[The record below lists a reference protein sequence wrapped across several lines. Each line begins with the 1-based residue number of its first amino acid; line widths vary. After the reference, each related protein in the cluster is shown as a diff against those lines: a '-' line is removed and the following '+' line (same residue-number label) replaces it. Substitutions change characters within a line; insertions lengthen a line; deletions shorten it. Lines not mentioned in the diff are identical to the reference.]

1 MISVQDVN
9 LLNLM
14 LKSARV
20 LITSLLLFF
29 SLSSFAQ
36 TYKNPDISSAP
47 PNSFAVLCY
56 HDISNGFVGNEYSTR
71 KKDFIEQFDY
81 LKAHYNVVS
90 LQDIIDAHNGKKTL
104 PPKAVLITVDDG
116 LGSFYDIVFPL
127 LKQYKFPAVFAIVG
141 KWTED
146 GAAPDY
152 GFKDSNPKMATWK
165 QLNEMTKS
173 GLVEVV
179 SHTYNLHQGQIFNPQ
194 GNEAAVAGFLRYD
207 HNTKT
212 YQSEEEFTERV
223 RTDLK
228 KSNEVIKKHLGK
240 DNTVI
245 VWPYGQSNGLS
256 RQAAI
261 DAGMTIQMTLR
272 PGLNNAKDIST
283 IGRGLVLATMEMPQ
297 FAAALEN
304 AFMDQFPKRMIRVD
318 IDSIWKTSES
328 ETEQGLGDLL
338 EKGLNLGPSAVLLQA
353 ISDNGEAYFVT
364 DKMKMRG
371 DYLNR
376 AAHTMKNR
384 ARVAYAYARLPVS
397 LLSDTQNAAAVIRD
411 LAKFTDIDGLFFEV
425 SAKEKLTDIPFE
437 TLKSAGR
444 SMRPELKFGLIGQQP
459 VNPDIFDF
467 VILTNKQLESVKSL
481 PGAGIVPAKEIVAL
495 PKDYKS
501 DASHLI
507 AQGYYNL
514 YYDVNFKGFEPD
526 ADFKNLFSVIKSIP
540 QHKGEAK

>member
-20 LITSLLLFF
+20 LISSLILLCGFTAT
-29 SLSSFAQ
+29 AQ
-36 TYKNPDISSAP
+36 LPNPPAMTSAP

-56 HDISNGFVGNEYSTR
+56 HDISNGFVGNEFSTR
-71 KKDFIEQFDY
+71 KKDFVDQFDY

-90 LQDIIDAHNGKKTL
+90 LQDIIDAHNGKKNL

-116 LGSFYDIVFPL
+116 LGSFYEIVYPL
-127 LKQYKFPAVFAIVG
+127 LKQYKFPAVFAIVA

-165 QLNEMTKS
+165 QLNEMMKS
-173 GLVEVV
+173 GLVDVV

-194 GNEAAVAGFLRYD
+194 GNEAAVAGFLKYD
-207 HNTKT
+207 SATKT
-212 YQSEEEFTERV
+212 YQTEQEFSERV
-223 RTDLK
+223 KLDLK

-256 RQAAI
+256 RKAAEE
-261 DAGMTIQMTLR
+261 AGMTIQMTLR
-272 PGLNNAKDIST
+272 PGLNNAKDISQ

-304 AFMDQFPKRMIRVD
+304 AFTDPFPKRMIRVD
-318 IDSIWKTSES
+318 LDSIWKNAEA

-338 EKGLNLGPSAVLLQA
+338 EKGLSLGPSAVLLQA
-353 ISDNGEAYFVT
+353 VSDSGEAYFVT

-384 ARVAYAYARLPVS
+384 ARVAYAYARLPQS
-397 LLSDTQNAAAVIRD
+397 FLKDSQKATAAIRD
-411 LAKFTDIDGLFFEV
+411 LAKFTDIDGLFFDV
-425 SAKEKLTDIPFE
+425 SPKDNLANIPFE
-437 TLKSAGR
+437 EFMAAGR
-444 SMRPELKFGLIGQQP
+444 SMRPELKFGIIGQQP
-459 VNPDIFDF
+459 VNSEMFDY
-467 VILTNKQLESVKSL
+467 VILTSQQLEKAKAL
-481 PGAGIVPAKEIVAL
+481 PGAGIVATKEIVAL

-507 AQGYYNL
+507 AQGYLNL

-526 ADFKNLFSVIKSIP
+526 ADFKSLFSVIKSIP